1 MYHHMWMYDYVW
13 ALFKLWPEPVI
24 EHLMKGHSQLWVH
37 RWMQFT
43 CATRGGGARF
53 HPSLFHLKAGC
64 HKGRNFTCWFFLLV
78 FRIVGRNNMVSRCS
92 SVTWK
97 ISVTLG
103 GWLWEWWAMRWTFIC
118 WSNYVPSGEPLS
130 TSQQRA
136 KDFNQEQI
144 INCLIF
150 YWSTLQ
156 WVIVQVLQCTGSP

>member
-1 MYHHMWMYDYVW
+1 MALTSDW
-13 ALFKLWPEPVI
+13 APHEGTQPALSAQVNAI
-24 EHLMKGHSQLWVH
+24 HLCNWRGWSQVPPLP
-37 RWMQFT
+37 M
-43 CATRGGGARF
+43 
-53 HPSLFHLKAGC
+53 FHLKAGC

-103 GWLWEWWAMRWTFIC
+103 GWLREWWAMRWTFIC
-118 WSNYVPSGEPLS
+118 WSNYAPSGEPLS

-150 YWSTLQ
+150 YWSALQ